1 MLTKHAY
8 INQAVHLAKVDKE
21 VWIQPPGG
29 GVLTEKYPTMITHL
43 IEKRPLLLI
52 FISDPF

>member
-21 VWIQPPGG
+21 VWIQPCHTKQS
-29 GVLTEKYPTMITHL
+29 VLNEI
-43 IEKRPLLLI
+43 
-52 FISDPF
+52 ISDDVC